1 MTHEFRN
8 IVNSFVEAKKLGLK
22 SVLVT
27 VVDLDGSSYRKP
39 GVRMLVLENETM
51 IGAVSG
57 GCVETEILRQSKS
70 VFENGES
77 KIMTYDGR
85 FRLGC
90 EGFLFI
96 LLEEFNPNNQ
106 FTEAFDNCIKERFNF
121 SIYSNYCREEG
132 VFDGI
137 GTYVKINESDFVLS
151 ERANLKTLQNS
162 EELTFSQ
169 DMEPCFKLMIFGSEH
184 DSVQLCQFAALTGW
198 EVEVIVKPSEY
209 KTIDNFHGATSFI
222 SAEPDTIDFTSIDNQ
237 TAIMIMTHSFVND
250 LKCLMALKETK
261 PVYIGLLG
269 PVQKREN
276 LLSHLLEYHPD
287 IGESFFDTIYGPAG
301 LDIGSVTPQEIAIS
315 IVSEILSV
323 SRHKTPMSLKEKTGN
338 IHA

>member
-8 IVNSFVEAKKLGLK
+8 IVNSFIEAKKLGLK

-70 VFENGES
+70 VFENGKP

-96 LLEEFNPNNQ
+96 LLEEFNPSIQ
-106 FTEAFDNCIKERFNF
+106 FIEAFNNCIKERFNF
-121 SIYSNYCREEG
+121 GINSKYCREEG
-132 VFDGI
+132 EFDSI
-137 GTYVKINESDFVLS
+137 GTFVKLPNTEFVLS
-151 ERANLKTLQNS
+151 EKSNLETLQNS
-162 EELTFSQ
+162 EQLSFNQE
-169 DMEPCFKLMIFGSEH
+169 MKPCFKLMIFGSEH
-184 DSVQLCQFAALTGW
+184 DTVQLCQFATLTGW
-198 EVEVIVKPSEY
+198 EVEVIIKPSEY
-209 KTIDNFHGATSFI
+209 KTIDNFPGATSFI
-222 SAEPDTIDFTSIDNQ
+222 SAEPDTLDLVAIDNQ

-250 LKCLMALKETK
+250 LKCLMALKESK

-269 PVQKREN
+269 PVHKREN

-287 IGESFFDTIYGPAG
+287 MDESFFDKIYGPAG
-301 LDIGSVTPQEIAIS
+301 LNIGSVTPQEIAIS
-315 IVSEILSV
+315 IISEILSV